1 MALVM
6 GLMFV
11 LILATLGSIA
21 YLMTSNDLA
30 ISGQYR
36 AVKQAYYNARAG
48 ITEARLRLNGTDAD
62 DLFLGDPSTTPDPNW
77 SAYLLSTTDWTVAD
91 DPYFNSNYKNYYPT
105 AADKENTSKTLNS
118 VQTDVKYF
126 VHIRHKREYDAEK
139 LGHTTAHP
147 HYYDGD
153 GNLGVNPASSPG
165 KIIYYGYGDPS
176 DPNKL
181 CQFTTASATSR
192 KPVEIIT
199 AFGMSQ
205 GGFRVLEIEGV
216 MPPGPP
222 IMAGLYARG
231 NVTGNGSAMIVDGR
245 DDCGMEAGLPPIYT
259 LIPSITNVNG
269 DPILE
274 GNPASIVQGPSD
286 IDIQASVDAFKENA
300 TEEIQADVL
309 GDAFGGPD
317 DFVTVFSD
325 TSNPYNVGGLKL
337 SNITGFGILLVDGD
351 LTLGGGFQWN
361 GLVLVTGTLVF
372 NGGGAGVNIQG
383 AVLANQTVDINGG
396 IDIQYNSC
404 MVGSALSSASMK
416 FLSMRDMNLF

>member
-1 MALVM
+1 
-6 GLMFV
+6 
-11 LILATLGSIA
+11 
-21 YLMTSNDLA
+21 
-30 ISGQYR
+30 
-36 AVKQAYYNARAG
+36 
-48 ITEARLRLNGTDAD
+48 
-62 DLFLGDPSTTPDPNW
+62 
-77 SAYLLSTTDWTVAD
+77 
-91 DPYFNSNYKNYYPT
+91 
-105 AADKENTSKTLNS
+105 
-118 VQTDVKYF
+118 
-126 VHIRHKREYDAEK
+126 
-139 LGHTTAHP
+139 
-147 HYYDGD
+147 
-153 GNLGVNPASSPG
+153 
-165 KIIYYGYGDPS
+165 
-176 DPNKL
+176 
-181 CQFTTASATSR
+181 
-192 KPVEIIT
+192 
-199 AFGMSQ
+199 
-205 GGFRVLEIEGV
+205 
-216 MPPGPP
+216 
-222 IMAGLYARG
+222 
-231 NVTGNGSAMIVDGR
+231 NGSAMIVDGR